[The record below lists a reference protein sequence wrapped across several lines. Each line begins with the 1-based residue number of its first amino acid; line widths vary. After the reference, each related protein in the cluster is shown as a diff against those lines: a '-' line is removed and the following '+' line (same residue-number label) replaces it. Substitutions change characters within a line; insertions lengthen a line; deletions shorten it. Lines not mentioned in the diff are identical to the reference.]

1 MEYEVLGTGIL
12 NSLTGLWQMFV
23 FLALP
28 GTCAEVMADV
38 MLRSFTVGMWAWWHL
53 GMCAFQHTMG
63 FSSKKIEKVLEIC
76 F

>member
-1 MEYEVLGTGIL
+1 M
-12 NSLTGLWQMFV
+12 
-23 FLALP
+23 
-28 GTCAEVMADV
+28 AEVMADV